1 MIGGMCCHVSVV
13 VLLEAAE
20 IVNVALLDDAEYLLF
35 YNMLRSVFLVCYEC
49 VSYCCAYVRL

>member
-20 IVNVALLDDAEYLLF
+20 IVNVALLDDAKYLLF

-49 VSYCCAYVRL
+49 VSYC